1 VPTDEQIAALAAA
14 LTALREGERMRAP
27 EPVPPAYRSRWRRA
41 AIEGAVAPW
50 SRR

>member
-14 LTALREGERMRAP
+14 LTAL
-27 EPVPPAYRSRWRRA
+27 RSRWRRA